1 MSRLR
6 MLLTSACLLA
16 VAGVAAAQ
24 APTAAQRPPPDL
36 SPRLNRAADRI
47 ASINAQAD
55 RISDYDAL
63 RNLQEIYGFYFD
75 KALWDQVIDLFAD
88 DAIVEVA
95 QQGQYVG
102 KASIR
107 KYFYG
112 LNGGKQGLSYGQL
125 NNQYQLSPLITLAA
139 DGKSARARWRTL
151 IQDGQFKQSA
161 NWGSGVYENE
171 YVKQDG
177 VWKISRLHLFIRFY
191 APYDGG
197 WTRTTPCPQ
206 RALWKVRRKT

>member
-1 MSRLR
+1 MTTRPEVRDEPPSRHCFA
-6 MLLTSACLLA
+6 SAPAACWPWP
-16 VAGVAAAQ
+16 GIAAAQ

-55 RISDYDAL
+55 RIGDYDAL
-63 RNLQEIYGFYFD
+63 RNLQEIYGYYFD

-88 DAIVEVA
+88 DATLEVA

-125 NNQYQLSPLITLAA
+125 NNQYQLSPLITLAPM
-139 DGKSARARWRTL
+139 ARAR
-151 IQDGQFKQSA
+151 
-161 NWGSGVYENE
+161 
-171 YVKQDG
+171 
-177 VWKISRLHLFIRFY
+177 
-191 APYDGG
+191 
-197 WTRTTPCPQ
+197 TRAGA
-206 RALWKVRRKT
+206 R